1 MGEKGWQNISHPP
14 MLGRWGKIK
23 DIFRIY
29 KAFWLSDKFR
39 TIAVIDILT
48 LIKAANV
55 TPYQLRHELK
65 WIWMPFINF
74 GVKVNQ
80 ILIYFFTATSIKFK
94 SGSRKYTDLRSPAP
108 PVRDTEPR
116 IIGIPQLLR

>member
-1 MGEKGWQNISHPP
+1 MIWITKSFQILLERA
-14 MLGRWGKIK
+14 L
-23 DIFRIY
+23 
-29 KAFWLSDKFR
+29 
-39 TIAVIDILT
+39 IAVIDTLT
-48 LIKAANV
+48 LIKAGNV

-108 PVRDTEPR
+108 PVRNTGPR